1 MPVKNADVVS
11 RYACVGLCVC
21 VYVCVCGEI
30 FCFEDC
36 KSWAETMETMKGD
49 RREGELLRG
58 AMVLGFAWQ
67 KLKGEETK
75 TETFKKMLR
84 LGCLCFIKG
93 WACSYL

>member
-1 MPVKNADVVS
+1 MRVKNADVVS
-11 RYACVGLCVC
+11 RYARMGLCVC
-21 VYVCVCGEI
+21 MYVCERGGKI
-30 FCFEDC
+30 CFHAC

-58 AMVLGFAWQ
+58 AMGLGFAWQ

-75 TETFKKMLR
+75 TETFKKMLG